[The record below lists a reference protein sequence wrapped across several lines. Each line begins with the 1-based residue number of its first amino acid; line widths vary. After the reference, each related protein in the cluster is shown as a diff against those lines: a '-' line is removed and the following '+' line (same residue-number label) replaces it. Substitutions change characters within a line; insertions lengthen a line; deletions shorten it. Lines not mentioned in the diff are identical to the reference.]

1 MKKRICSVLLVLVLT
16 LVVLLPTAQ
25 AVGNG
30 IGELGI
36 QQISKT
42 EYKVTSDV
50 TEYEWL
56 LNNSSLTQ
64 QMVGHVM
71 EVKVGGGSTASIAV
85 GYGDDD
91 IKSIASGRN
100 WAMTETT
107 KQAQSMQTRRDTNVV
122 GAINAGGYDMS
133 NGRPGGA
140 FIMSG
145 TQINAPTGTTFWID
159 KSGKAYITDAQEC
172 NAALAAGNVMEAV
185 ASFGDIFEDGHAKSG
200 LDDITR
206 ASRTAIGIKKDGTV
220 VMFMVDGRQAP
231 YSVGMTMA
239 EVGAAMEELGCVQAV
254 NLDGGGSSTFAT
266 QREGDEENNTAG
278 LTLRCRPSDGYERKV
293 SNTIM
298 VLSTAKPTGQFDHAV
313 LTPNDAVYTP
323 GSTVQFSASGVDAAG
338 GSATIP
344 AGASWAVLSGSGTI
358 DETTGLYTAEN
369 TCGTV
374 TVGLKVGEQTVG
386 QTSIQVQW
394 PDKLGFTNTSVS
406 IDFGQ
411 TSDLTFKPT
420 WQGREVH
427 YKDGDFAWSVVENGL
442 SYKHTVKLEQY
453 FTPFW
458 QAAAARWAQLSLP
471 LTGAEKVGD
480 ELHLRYMYDDIT
492 LYDSVYIESG
502 RTIKTLADG
511 NLQVEEVLTHKTGTL
526 YSYVDPTKIL
536 KENVT
541 EDFDATTTDTA
552 LSDGKNYGIRG
563 LKAENTFT
571 FSLGKFT
578 DNHFVADEQTSLR
591 GTIHVALAND
601 PTVNGAVD
609 VAVGME
615 PFVLMDF
622 EDHGGVAAT
631 EYWST
636 HVGSSSAGGSGQ
648 LLPEE
653 VKNDRLWIRDT
664 TGKGVIF
671 PEGYNRIVGA
681 EEDENVRF
689 GQYAFKLGYNFEKTK
704 LTEVAAAD
712 FGFSGDLLVNTTQP
726 TKIGM
731 WIKVPATCV
740 NDNSVLKA
748 VLKGAA
754 FEATLDTA
762 YMKLNDDGS
771 ISYVDGKQLNGTA
784 AYVQYYSYNA
794 DGTVSGSTLSD
805 WAGKDWT
812 WVEADIS
819 AFQMPIDVSRAYT
832 VRVTSPQNCTKSSGY
847 LYIDNLQ
854 FIYGTNTN
862 DVTRP
867 VLESVTETSSGTAL
881 VSDGSTVLS
890 SGNLTFNAVYSD
902 SELTDKYATGIDQS
916 GIRVLL
922 DGTDYTNKSHSV
934 TKGEGEN
941 TTTETENYVEI
952 NNGSL
957 YLKGVN
963 LRNGTHTLTIRLKD
977 FYGNVTTETRT
988 FRVENTEGVRS
999 AVDIVPQP
1007 EAPEIGK
1014 EYVFAIVNNTGETV
1028 TKAELTVD
1036 FSAMGNAAKYLTGAT
1051 VESLGNYNL
1060 TLDHNALAKGLAKIT
1075 VTKQTVQARRAMLT
1089 SAQDTDYNYVS
1100 ELGYLIIKIP
1110 ENAASDSELKCTV
1123 TQGSYTLGDD
1133 SSYTFSGEEKVIA
1146 LSADYQLLCEQAIV
1160 GMSAEL
1166 TVTDADGKP
1175 VSRAIIYQ
1183 VNSEGSDT
1191 QLGSTNM
1198 RGTFTKTFDTAGEY
1212 TFYAV
1217 KTGSG
1222 RSWNQRVIVCERTH
1236 ENEGKPFGILTNGV
1250 TKAGTKSITWLTQ
1263 IDDSAAEAQVK
1274 YSTNSD
1280 LSDATTVKGES
1291 AIQTFVQSSH
1301 GDALRSNKVTLT
1313 GLEPGTTYYY
1323 QVGDGTRWS
1332 DTQSFKMPAADAKA
1346 TNFFILGD
1354 IQSSDTS
1361 KLAHVL
1367 DVLKTSETAYD
1378 FALQTGDA
1386 IDNVTEY
1393 VKNWRPFLN
1402 TVNSDKLDGVDLIHV
1417 LGNHEYYGDAEGK
1430 ISGAIYDLPA
1440 SAQNSWYKMEYGK
1453 VCVVVV
1459 NNGTKLSEALA
1470 DIAENL
1476 TTNCIWKVLVAH
1488 EPIYGT
1494 KSVSA
1499 TPEILKSIEKAGFD
1513 FVFGGDDHA
1522 YARTYPMIGGE
1533 KQEENSRNGVVYFVC
1548 GDLSEKNNEF
1558 HDREVYVRAIP
1569 HNDDSGYSGMYLTVN
1584 ATEESFT
1591 VKAIDVNGVELDSY
1605 TKTRTDCELG
1615 KHKVDS
1621 TSKYDMTAGT
1631 ITCAVCGVALEPK
1644 NDYAFTGL
1652 LSTTDGKQAVLTN
1665 GTLKTSEFTSLGEKI
1680 YHSCESGYAYETV
1693 HTDERTCVTG
1703 GRTIDTC
1710 PECGAKDQSQFLYPE
1725 GHDWN
1730 DVYVC
1735 RKCGFKGIDIASD
1748 AVVFKFG
1755 TPENSRDAD
1764 EVPSYEYADTGVR
1777 PSSFAKHGEYTL
1789 VSSNDATVGDD
1800 GVMRDLYV
1808 QWPENRQI
1816 GPATIVCEGKGN
1828 YYGTKTLRYVIVPAS
1843 VKQLNVTDITET
1855 TARLTWSAAP
1865 GAQYYEVFACNEN
1878 NTSRQSLGSN
1888 IESCEFMLT
1897 GLSPDETTYYV
1908 VAGRAKV
1915 NAEDKKE
1922 YASLHWSPICAVQAA
1937 PISANVTAMT
1947 ATVDDVQIPA
1957 VQVDG
1962 TNYLFLP
1969 ASANLKSLNAVFTRS
1984 ADEGNLVVTGNQGSQ
1999 SVSGGDALNVSAL
2012 ASETDGYRSITAKV
2026 GNGDGFTVRVMQA
2039 TSLPTVYL
2047 TSTDASAQG
2056 RAYVD
2061 ESKQNTTT
2069 AALRMID
2076 ANGVMISTTRIEELK
2091 ARGNS
2096 TFTYA
2101 EKKSYQM
2108 KLEKASDLL
2117 QTGESVETWVLLA
2130 NYFDATLMH
2139 DKLFKDMATQLDM
2152 RYTASCN
2159 WVNLYY
2165 DGEYRGVY
2173 LLSEKNAVKSTGVNI
2188 IDMEKAYEALNEG
2201 YGTDMHTTIGNANG
2215 VTYTYTT
2222 GLAEPDNITGGYLLE
2237 LNHSEPDEVSGFIT
2251 KRGKGVN
2258 VKSPE
2263 WCGESAMQYI
2273 SGYYQAFEDAVYAVD
2288 DSGAYTGYNEST
2300 GKYYYEYV
2308 DRDSLVK
2315 IFLMQELALN
2325 PDGFISSLYF
2335 YKDAD
2340 GIMYAGPIWDQDMTL
2355 GTGWSKQ
2362 ISPDITDY
2370 HYLAQALIQIPDF
2383 RAAVV
2388 RCYNENFAPLAK
2400 KLIAEN
2406 GTVRGYATRLTGS
2419 AEMNFVLW
2427 PYIRIGDSAEGGHI
2441 WQNATY
2447 VGVVADMQSW
2457 ITKRISYLDSTFG
2470 KTVYELG
2477 DVNMD
2482 GVVNSYDA
2490 VLILRY
2496 ASDFDDD
2503 DFNLQ
2508 YADIDKNGVVNSYD
2522 AVLLLQYV
2530 ISKKD

>member
-25 AVGNG
+25 AVGGG
-30 IGELGI
+30 IVEQGI
-36 QQISKT
+36 SEISKT
-42 EYKVTSDV
+42 KYNVTSDV

-56 LNNSSLTQ
+56 LNNSSLTE

-71 EVKVGGGSTASIAV
+71 EVKVGSGSTASIAV
-85 GYGDDD
+85 GYGDDNID
-91 IKSIASGRN
+91 VIKTGTN

-107 KQAQSMQTRRDTNVV
+107 KQAQSMQTRRATNVV

-133 NGRPGGA
+133 NGRPSGA

-159 KSGKAYITDAQEC
+159 KDGNAHITSAQEC
-172 NAALAAGNVMEAV
+172 NAAFAAGNVVEAV
-185 ASFGDIFEDGHAKSG
+185 ASFGDIFENGHARSG

-206 ASRTAIGIKKDGTV
+206 ASRTAIGIKADGTV
-220 VMFMVDGRQAP
+220 VMLMVDGRQAP

-266 QREGDEENNTAG
+266 QREGEPENSTSAG

-293 SNTIM
+293 SNTVM

-338 GSATIP
+338 GSAVIP
-344 AGASWAVLSGSGTI
+344 AGASWAVLSGGGRI
-358 DETTGLYTAEN
+358 DANGLYTAGD
-369 TCGTV
+369 TCGAV
-374 TVGLKVGEQTVG
+374 TVGLTVGGATVG
-386 QTSIQVQW
+386 QATIQVQW

-420 WQGREVH
+420 WRGREVH
-427 YKDGDFAWSVVENGL
+427 YKNGDFTWS
-442 SYKHTVKLEQY
+442 
-453 FTPFW
+453 
-458 QAAAARWAQLSLP
+458 
-471 LTGAEKVGD
+471 
-480 ELHLRYMYDDIT
+480 
-492 LYDSVYIESG
+492 
-502 RTIKTLADG
+502 
-511 NLQVEEVLTHKTGTL
+511 
-526 YSYVDPTKIL
+526 VDPTYYKFDALVDPKTNNTKGDFSMAITPDTL
-536 KENVT
+536 GKDTVVVEYYAWGTSLTYTSTYRVT
-541 EDFDATTTDTA
+541 ELVPSTEDGAIKITA
-552 LSDGKNYGIRG
+552 KVVYVSSGGAAGEKKPTNL
-563 LKAENTFT
+563 EQT
-571 FSLGKFT
+571 FSAYIGRFSGNK
-578 DNHFVADEQTSLR
+578 FVADEKSSLR

-689 GQYAFKLGYNFEKTK
+689 GQYAFKLGYNFEKTD
-704 LTEVAAAD
+704 LTVVAAAD

-726 TKIGM
+726 TRIGM
-731 WIKVPATCV
+731 WIKVPTACAG
-740 NDNSVLKA
+740 DKSVLKA
-748 VLKGAA
+748 VLKGGA
-754 FEATLDTA
+754 FEANLDTA
-762 YMKLNDDGS
+762 YMKFNDDGS

-819 AFQMPIDVSRAYT
+819 AFQMPVDVCRAYT
-832 VRVTSPQNCTKSSGY
+832 VRVTSPQNCTKRSGY

-867 VLESVTETSSGTAL
+867 VLESITETGSGTVLDA
-881 VSDGSTVLS
+881 GGTTVLP
-890 SGNLTFNAVYSD
+890 SGNLSFSAVYSD
-902 SELTDKYATGIDQS
+902 SELTDKYATGIDTS

-922 DGTDYTNKSHSV
+922 DGTDYTGKL
-934 TKGEGEN
+934 
-941 TTTETENYVEI
+941 EI
-952 NNGSL
+952 NDGSL

-963 LRNGTHTLTIRLKD
+963 LRNGTHTLTVRLKD

-1036 FSAMGNAAKYLTGAT
+1036 FSAMGNAAKYLTGAK

-1060 TLDHNALAKGLAKIT
+1060 TLDQNALAKGLAKIT

-1110 ENAASDSELKCTV
+1110 ENAASDSELRCTV
-1123 TQGSYTLGDD
+1123 TQGSYTVVD
-1133 SSYTFSGEEKVIA
+1133 SSGTETAYTFSGEEKAIP
-1146 LSADYQLLCEQAIV
+1146 LKADYQLNCKQAIA
-1160 GMSAEL
+1160 GMPTEL
-1166 TVTDADGKP
+1166 TVTDANGAT
-1175 VSRAIIYQ
+1175 VSRADIYR
-1183 VNSEGSDT
+1183 VDSDGT
-1191 QLGSTNM
+1191 STKLGSTNM
-1198 RGTFTKTFDTAGEY
+1198 KGTLEHTFENAGEY

-1217 KTGSG
+1217 KKGSG
-1222 RSWNQRVIVCERTH
+1222 RSWNQRVIVCEKTA
-1236 ENEGKPFGILTNGV
+1236 ENSGMPFGILTNGV
-1250 TKAGTKSITWLTQ
+1250 TVPGTKSITWLTQ
-1263 IDDSAAEAQVK
+1263 IDGSAAKAQVK
-1274 YSTNSD
+1274 YSTSND
-1280 LSDATTVKGES
+1280 LSETTVVDGTS
-1291 AIQTFVQSSH
+1291 ALQTFVQSSH
-1301 GDALRSNKVTLT
+1301 GDALRSNQVTLT
-1313 GLEPGTTYYY
+1313 GLTPGTTYYY
-1323 QVGDGTRWS
+1323 QVGDGSTWS
-1332 DTQSFKMPAADAKA
+1332 DTQSFKMPAADAEA

-1354 IQSSDTS
+1354 IQSTETAN
-1361 KLAHVL
+1361 LAHVL
-1367 DVLKTSETAYD
+1367 EVLKEDTVSYD
-1378 FALQTGDA
+1378 FAVQTGDA

-1393 VKNWRPFLN
+1393 IKNWRPFL
-1402 TVNSDKLDGVDLIHV
+1402 TRVNSESLGGVDLIHV
-1417 LGNHEYYGDAEGK
+1417 LGNHEYYGDADGK
-1430 ISGAIYDLPA
+1430 ISKAIYDLPE
-1440 SAQNSWYKMEYGK
+1440 STQNSWYKMEYGK

-1459 NNGTKLSEALA
+1459 NNGTKLSAALA
-1470 DIAENL
+1470 DIAEKL
-1476 TTNCIWKVLVAH
+1476 TTDCVWKVLVAH

-1494 KSVSA
+1494 ESVSA
-1499 TPEILKSIEKAGFD
+1499 TPEILASIEKAGFD

-1533 KQEENSRNGVVYFVC
+1533 KQAENSRNGVVYFVC
-1548 GDLSEKNNEF
+1548 GDLSGKSNEF
-1558 HDREVYVRAIP
+1558 HNRDEYVKAIP
-1569 HNDDSGYSGMYLTVN
+1569 HNDYGGMYLTVN
-1584 ATEESFT
+1584 ATERSFT
-1591 VKAIDVNGVELDSY
+1591 VTAIDVNGKELDTY
-1605 TKTRTDCELG
+1605 TETRTDCELG
-1615 KHKVDS
+1615 RHKVDGTS
-1621 TSKYDMTAGT
+1621 SKYDMANGT

-1680 YHSCESGYAYETV
+1680 YHSCETGYAYKTV

-1730 DVYVC
+1730 DDYVC
-1735 RKCGFKGIDIASD
+1735 SKCGFHGIDIASN
-1748 AVVFKFG
+1748 AVIFKFN
-1755 TPENSRDAD
+1755 TPEKPRDLT
-1764 EVPSYEYADTGVR
+1764 PIPQYAYKSGGIR
-1777 PSSFAKHGEYTL
+1777 PSSFGRHGDHILT
-1789 VSSNDATVGDD
+1789 SSNDAGVGSD
-1800 GVMRDLYV
+1800 GIMKDLYV
-1808 QWPENRQI
+1808 QWPNNKEI
-1816 GPATIVCEGKGN
+1816 GVAKIVYEGKGN
-1828 YYGTKTLRYVIVPAS
+1828 YYGRVELTYVIVPDRVEKLS
-1843 VKQLNVTDITET
+1843 VTDITGT
-1855 TARLTWSAAP
+1855 TAKLTWPAAP
-1865 GAQYYEVFACNEN
+1865 GATYYEVYSCNVSGDAKTKVG
-1878 NTSRQSLGSN
+1878 TSDN
-1888 IESCEFMLT
+1888 CEFVLT
-1897 GLSPDETTYYV
+1897 GLEPNKTTYYV
-1908 VAGRAKV
+1908 VKGFAKV
-1915 NAEDKKE
+1915 NGTS
-1922 YASLHWSPICAVQAA
+1922 YSHPQYSPVCTV
-1937 PISANVTAMT
+1937 SALPLSADVTAMT
-1947 ATVDDVQIPA
+1947 ATVDGVQIPA

-1969 ASANLKSLNAVFTRS
+1969 ASVNLASLNAVFTRS
-1984 ADEGNLVVTGNQGSQ
+1984 AETGDLVVTGDLGSQ
-1999 SVSGGDALNVSAL
+1999 NVSSTDSLDVSAL
-2012 ASETDGYRSITAKV
+2012 ASETNGYRTITAKV
-2026 GNGDGFTVRVMQA
+2026 GNGTAFTVRVMQA

-2061 ESKQNTTT
+2061 KSKQNTTT
-2069 AALRMID
+2069 AALQMIGAD
-2076 ANGVMISTTRIEELK
+2076 GSKISATNITELK

-2101 EKKSYQM
+2101 EKKSYQI
-2108 KLEKASDLL
+2108 KLETASDLL
-2117 QTGESVETWVLLA
+2117 QTGENVKTWVLLA

-2139 DKLFKDMATQLDM
+2139 DKLFKDMAASLQM
-2152 RYTASCN
+2152 PYTASCN
-2159 WVNLYY
+2159 WVSLYY

-2173 LLSEKNAVKSTGVNI
+2173 LLSEKNTVKSTGVAI
-2188 IDMEKAYEALNEG
+2188 TDMEDAYKEQNPS
-2201 YGTDMHTTIGNANG
+2201 YGTDMQTSSGKNAYG
-2215 VTYTYTT
+2215 MTYFFTKD
-2222 GLAEPDNITGGYLLE
+2222 LKEPENITGGYLLE
-2237 LNHSEPDEVSGFIT
+2237 LNHDQPDEVSGFIT
-2251 KRGKGVN
+2251 RQGKGMN

-2263 WCGESAMQYI
+2263 WCGEEAMRYI
-2273 SGYYQAFEDAVYAVD
+2273 SEYYQAFEDAVYATD
-2288 DSGAYTGYNEST
+2288 ETGAYTGYNEST
-2300 GKYYYEYV
+2300 GKHYYDYV

-2325 PDGFISSLYF
+2325 PDGFVSSLYF
-2335 YKDAD
+2335 YKDAGD
-2340 GIMYAGPIWDQDMTL
+2340 IMYAGPIWDQDMTL
-2355 GTGWSKQ
+2355 GTGWTKE

-2370 HYLAQALIQIPDF
+2370 HYLAQALIKIPDF

-2388 RCYNENFAPLAK
+2388 RCYNESFAPLAK

-2406 GTVRGYATRLTGS
+2406 GTVSGYATRLTGS

-2427 PYIRIGDSAEGGHI
+2427 PYIRIGDPTEGGHI

-2457 ITKRISYLDSTFG
+2457 LTTRIAYLDSAFAGTIF
-2470 KTVYELG
+2470 EIG

-2482 GVVNSYDA
+2482 GVVDTSDA
-2490 VLILRY
+2490 VLILRHSLGY
-2496 ASDFDDD
+2496 EDE
-2503 DFNLQ
+2503 DFNIL
-2508 YADIDKNGVVNSYD
+2508 YADLNGDGSVDSSD
-2522 AVLLLQYV
+2522 AVLALRRALGYT
-2530 ISKKD
+2530 D

>member
-25 AVGNG
+25 AVGGG
-30 IGELGI
+30 IVEQGI
-36 QQISKT
+36 SEISKT
-42 EYKVTSDV
+42 KYNVTSDV

-56 LNNSSLTQ
+56 LNNSSLTE

-71 EVKVGGGSTASIAV
+71 EVKVGSGSTASIAV
-85 GYGDDD
+85 GYGDDNID
-91 IKSIASGRN
+91 VIKTGTN

-107 KQAQSMQTRRDTNVV
+107 KQAQSMQTRRATNVV

-133 NGRPGGA
+133 NGRPSGA

-159 KSGKAYITDAQEC
+159 KDGNAHITSAQEC
-172 NAALAAGNVMEAV
+172 NAAFAAGNVVEAV
-185 ASFGDIFEDGHAKSG
+185 ASFGDIFENGHARSG

-206 ASRTAIGIKKDGTV
+206 ASRTAIGIKADGTV
-220 VMFMVDGRQAP
+220 VMLMVDGRQAP

-266 QREGDEENNTAG
+266 QREGEPENSTSAG

-293 SNTIM
+293 SNTVM

-338 GSATIP
+338 GSAVIP
-344 AGASWAVLSGSGTI
+344 AGASWAVLSGGGRI
-358 DETTGLYTAEN
+358 DANGLYTAGD
-369 TCGTV
+369 TCGAV
-374 TVGLKVGEQTVG
+374 TVGLTVGGATVG
-386 QTSIQVQW
+386 QATIQVQW

-420 WQGREVH
+420 WRGREVH
-427 YKDGDFAWSVVENGL
+427 YKNGDFTWS
-442 SYKHTVKLEQY
+442 
-453 FTPFW
+453 
-458 QAAAARWAQLSLP
+458 
-471 LTGAEKVGD
+471 
-480 ELHLRYMYDDIT
+480 
-492 LYDSVYIESG
+492 
-502 RTIKTLADG
+502 
-511 NLQVEEVLTHKTGTL
+511 
-526 YSYVDPTKIL
+526 VDPTYYKFDALVDPKTNNTKGDFSMAITPDTL
-536 KENVT
+536 GKDTVVVEYYAWGTSLTYTSTYRVT
-541 EDFDATTTDTA
+541 ELVPSTEDGAIKITA
-552 LSDGKNYGIRG
+552 KVVYVSSGGAAGEKKPTNL
-563 LKAENTFT
+563 EQT
-571 FSLGKFT
+571 FSAYIGRFSGNK
-578 DNHFVADEQTSLR
+578 FVADEKSSLR

-689 GQYAFKLGYNFEKTK
+689 GQYAFKLGYNFEKTD
-704 LTEVAAAD
+704 LTVVAAAD

-726 TKIGM
+726 TRIGM
-731 WIKVPATCV
+731 WIKVPTACAG
-740 NDNSVLKA
+740 DKSVLKA
-748 VLKGAA
+748 VLKGGA
-754 FEATLDTA
+754 FEANLDTA
-762 YMKLNDDGS
+762 YMKFNDDGS

-819 AFQMPIDVSRAYT
+819 AFQMPVDVCRAYT
-832 VRVTSPQNCTKSSGY
+832 VRVTSPQNCTKRSGY

-867 VLESVTETSSGTAL
+867 VLESITETGSGTVLDA
-881 VSDGSTVLS
+881 GGTTVLP
-890 SGNLTFNAVYSD
+890 SGNLSFSAVYSD
-902 SELTDKYATGIDQS
+902 SELTDKYATGIDTS

-922 DGTDYTNKSHSV
+922 DGTDYTGKL
-934 TKGEGEN
+934 
-941 TTTETENYVEI
+941 EI
-952 NNGSL
+952 NDGSL

-963 LRNGTHTLTIRLKD
+963 LRNGTHTLTVRLKD

-1036 FSAMGNAAKYLTGAT
+1036 FSAMGNAAKYLTGAK

-1060 TLDHNALAKGLAKIT
+1060 TLDQNALAKGLAKIT

-1110 ENAASDSELKCTV
+1110 ENAASDSELRCTV
-1123 TQGSYTLGDD
+1123 TQGSYTVVD
-1133 SSYTFSGEEKVIA
+1133 SSGTETAYTFSGEEKAIP
-1146 LSADYQLLCEQAIV
+1146 LKADYQLNCKQAIA
-1160 GMSAEL
+1160 GMPTEL
-1166 TVTDADGKP
+1166 TVTDANGAT
-1175 VSRAIIYQ
+1175 VSRADIYR
-1183 VNSEGSDT
+1183 VDSDGT
-1191 QLGSTNM
+1191 STKLGSTNM
-1198 RGTFTKTFDTAGEY
+1198 KGTLEHTFENAGEY

-1217 KTGSG
+1217 KKGSG
-1222 RSWNQRVIVCERTH
+1222 RSWNQRVIVCEKTA
-1236 ENEGKPFGILTNGV
+1236 ENSGMPFGILTNGV
-1250 TKAGTKSITWLTQ
+1250 TVPGTKSITWLTQ
-1263 IDDSAAEAQVK
+1263 IDGSAAKAQVK
-1274 YSTNSD
+1274 YSTSND
-1280 LSDATTVKGES
+1280 LSETTVVDGTS
-1291 AIQTFVQSSH
+1291 ALQTFVQSSH
-1301 GDALRSNKVTLT
+1301 GDALRSNQVTLT
-1313 GLEPGTTYYY
+1313 GLTPGTTYYY
-1323 QVGDGTRWS
+1323 QVGDGSTWS
-1332 DTQSFKMPAADAKA
+1332 DTQSFKMPAADAEA

-1354 IQSSDTS
+1354 IQSTETAN
-1361 KLAHVL
+1361 LAHVL
-1367 DVLKTSETAYD
+1367 EVLKEDTVSYD
-1378 FALQTGDA
+1378 FAVQTGDA

-1393 VKNWRPFLN
+1393 IKNWRPFL
-1402 TVNSDKLDGVDLIHV
+1402 TRVNSESLGGVDLIHV
-1417 LGNHEYYGDAEGK
+1417 LGNHEYYGDADGK
-1430 ISGAIYDLPA
+1430 ISKAIYDLPE
-1440 SAQNSWYKMEYGK
+1440 STQNSWYKMEYGK

-1459 NNGTKLSEALA
+1459 NNGTKLSAALA
-1470 DIAENL
+1470 DIAEKL
-1476 TTNCIWKVLVAH
+1476 TTDCVWKVLVAH

-1494 KSVSA
+1494 ESVSA
-1499 TPEILKSIEKAGFD
+1499 TPEILASIEKAGFD

-1533 KQEENSRNGVVYFVC
+1533 KQAENSRNGVVYFVC
-1548 GDLSEKNNEF
+1548 GDLSGKSNEF
-1558 HDREVYVRAIP
+1558 HNRDEYVKAIP
-1569 HNDDSGYSGMYLTVN
+1569 HNDYGGMYLTVN
-1584 ATEESFT
+1584 ATERSFT
-1591 VKAIDVNGVELDSY
+1591 VTAIDVNGKELDTY
-1605 TKTRTDCELG
+1605 TETRTDCELG
-1615 KHKVDS
+1615 RHKVDGTS
-1621 TSKYDMTAGT
+1621 SKYDMANGT

-1680 YHSCESGYAYETV
+1680 YHSCESGYAYKTV

-1730 DVYVC
+1730 DDYVC
-1735 RKCGFKGIDIASD
+1735 SKCGFHGIDIASN
-1748 AVVFKFG
+1748 AVIFKFN
-1755 TPENSRDAD
+1755 TPEKPRDLT
-1764 EVPSYEYADTGVR
+1764 PIPQYAYKSGGIR
-1777 PSSFAKHGEYTL
+1777 PSSFGRHGDHILT
-1789 VSSNDATVGDD
+1789 SSNDAGVGSD
-1800 GVMRDLYV
+1800 GIMKDLYV
-1808 QWPENRQI
+1808 QWPNNKEI
-1816 GPATIVCEGKGN
+1816 GVAKIVYEGKGN
-1828 YYGTKTLRYVIVPAS
+1828 YYGRVELTYVIVPDRVEKLS
-1843 VKQLNVTDITET
+1843 VTDITGT
-1855 TARLTWSAAP
+1855 TAKLTWPAAP
-1865 GAQYYEVFACNEN
+1865 GATYYEVYSCNVSGDAKTKVG
-1878 NTSRQSLGSN
+1878 TSDN
-1888 IESCEFMLT
+1888 CEFVLT
-1897 GLSPDETTYYV
+1897 GLEPNKTTYYV
-1908 VAGRAKV
+1908 VKGFAKV
-1915 NAEDKKE
+1915 NDTS
-1922 YASLHWSPICAVQAA
+1922 YSHPQYSPVCTV
-1937 PISANVTAMT
+1937 SALPLSADVTAMT
-1947 ATVDDVQIPA
+1947 ATVDGVQIPA

-1969 ASANLKSLNAVFTRS
+1969 ASVNLASLNAVFTRS
-1984 ADEGNLVVTGNQGSQ
+1984 AETGDLVVTGDLGSQ
-1999 SVSGGDALNVSAL
+1999 NVSSTDSLDVSAL
-2012 ASETDGYRSITAKV
+2012 ASETNGYRTITAKV
-2026 GNGDGFTVRVMQA
+2026 GNGTAFTVRVMQA

-2061 ESKQNTTT
+2061 KSKQNTTT
-2069 AALRMID
+2069 AALQMIGAD
-2076 ANGVMISTTRIEELK
+2076 GSKISATNITELK

-2101 EKKSYQM
+2101 EKKSYQI
-2108 KLEKASDLL
+2108 KLETASDLL
-2117 QTGESVETWVLLA
+2117 QTGENVKTWVLLA

-2139 DKLFKDMATQLDM
+2139 DKLFKDMAASLQM
-2152 RYTASCN
+2152 PYTASCN
-2159 WVNLYY
+2159 WVSLYY

-2173 LLSEKNAVKSTGVNI
+2173 LLSEKNTVKSTGVAI
-2188 IDMEKAYEALNEG
+2188 TDMEDAYKEQNPS
-2201 YGTDMHTTIGNANG
+2201 YGTDMQTSSGKNAYG
-2215 VTYTYTT
+2215 MTYFFTKD
-2222 GLAEPDNITGGYLLE
+2222 LKEPENITDGYLLE
-2237 LNHSEPDEVSGFIT
+2237 LNHDQPDEVSGFIT
-2251 KRGKGVN
+2251 RQGKGMN

-2263 WCGESAMQYI
+2263 WCGEEAMRYI
-2273 SGYYQAFEDAVYAVD
+2273 SEYYQAFEDAVYATD
-2288 DSGAYTGYNEST
+2288 ETGAYTGYNEST
-2300 GKYYYEYV
+2300 GKHYYDYV

-2325 PDGFISSLYF
+2325 PDGFVSSLYF
-2335 YKDAD
+2335 YKDAGD
-2340 GIMYAGPIWDQDMTL
+2340 IMYAGPIWDQDMTL
-2355 GTGWSKQ
+2355 GTGWTKE

-2370 HYLAQALIQIPDF
+2370 HYLAQALIKIPDF

-2388 RCYNENFAPLAK
+2388 RCYNESFAPLAK

-2406 GTVRGYATRLTGS
+2406 GTVSGYATRLTGS

-2427 PYIRIGDSAEGGHI
+2427 PYIRIGDPTEGGHI

-2457 ITKRISYLDSTFG
+2457 LTTRIAYLDSAFAGTIF
-2470 KTVYELG
+2470 EIG

-2482 GVVNSYDA
+2482 GVVDTSDA
-2490 VLILRY
+2490 VLILRHSLGY
-2496 ASDFDDD
+2496 EDE
-2503 DFNLQ
+2503 DFNIL
-2508 YADIDKNGVVNSYD
+2508 YADLNGDGSVDSSD
-2522 AVLLLQYV
+2522 AGLALRRALGYT
-2530 ISKKD
+2530 D